1 MILIFLNDTIRYR
14 GEINM
19 AYLDQAIG
27 TMTTA
32 LDYGAKRNELISN
45 NISNVDTPNYK
56 AKDTSFKSALS
67 QAESQLEAKR
77 TRPKHLSFSS
87 EEQFPIHAKKGT
99 SYSHNG
105 NNVDIDK
112 EMSDLAKNE
121 IYYRSMTDQL
131 NNKFN
136 MIKTA
141 IKGG

>member
-1 MILIFLNDTIRYR
+1 
-14 GEINM
+14 
-19 AYLDQAIG
+19 
-27 TMTTA
+27 A

-99 SYSHNG
+99 SYNHNVI
-105 NNVDIDK
+105 NDYIDNYISK
-112 EMSDLAKNE
+112 YNITDSSYKLA
-121 IYYRSMTDQL
+121 L
-131 NNKFN
+131 NQ
-136 MIKTA
+136 A
-141 IKGG
+141 

>member
-14 GEINM
+14 GEIDM

-67 QAESQLEAKR
+67 KEESQLEEKKTR
-77 TRPKHLSFSS
+77 TKQFSVSS
-87 EEQFPIHAKKGT
+87 EEQFSNYGKKST
-99 SYSHNG
+99 TYKHKG
-105 NNVDIDK
+105 NKCDIDK

-136 MIKTA
+136 M
-141 IKGG
+141 